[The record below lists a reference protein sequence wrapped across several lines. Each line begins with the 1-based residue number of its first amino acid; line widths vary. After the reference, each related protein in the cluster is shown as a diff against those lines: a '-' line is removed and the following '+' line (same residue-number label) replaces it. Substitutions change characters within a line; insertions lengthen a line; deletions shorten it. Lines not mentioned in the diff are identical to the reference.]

1 MSPDAYEH
9 LKKSMIAENKK
20 GKFWIMGNEERANE
34 YFAEVKKEFPEL
46 CMYKIGVQQFFC
58 MNNRAKKKLKALISK
73 RIADLEHDMQELK
86 NTLSEVE
93 ENDVHGRN

>member
-1 MSPDAYEH
+1 MSPDAYEY

-20 GKFWIMGNEERANE
+20 GKFWSMGNEELANE
-34 YFAEVKKEFPEL
+34 YFAEGKKEFPEL

-73 RIADLEHDMQELK
+73 RIADLENRIQELK
-86 NTLSEVE
+86 NVLSEVDG
-93 ENDVHGRN
+93 NDVHGCN